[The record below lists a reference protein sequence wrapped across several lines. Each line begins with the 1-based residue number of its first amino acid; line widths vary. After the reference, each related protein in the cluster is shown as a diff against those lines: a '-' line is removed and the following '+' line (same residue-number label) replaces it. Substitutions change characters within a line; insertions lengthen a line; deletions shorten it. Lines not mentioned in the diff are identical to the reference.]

1 MVEFSNKALEVTE
14 WRTKQ
19 SDGHQ
24 CKTNG
29 LLIETKYE
37 QLFFAQNSYVVSY
50 SELCSYGV

>member
-24 CKTNG
+24 CKING

-50 SELCSYGV
+50 SELCS